1 VMVLHHNGDLKVF
14 HRDMVIGLSVLLGD
28 FEMVIVALALDLQ
41 MRLGGFAAAIT
52 ALLAAAHRTLFASE
66 RSLRCPIIAWVV
78 YGMPFGVGQEGLQPN
93 VNADIGMLA
102 RTWKVFCWWFGLA
115 DEKGVP
121 MPISP
126 QDKMHRFGSALDRA
140 MQLDFE
146 EMPDLLGHD
155 EMFLVL
161 MQVHVFAILS
171 QLDRMPAVRVLKARK
186 TYTRDVMLLGS
197 EKALERLSETISQ
210 HLHGGGRNMC
220 ALSLESNFQVIL
232 AWEGAFFL
240 IPCLDR
246 LKHSVIDDASF
257 LQALHEQIGLV
268 LIHEQA
274 ILKCSHTSILLK
286 PIRNVKREDYAYG
299 GRVSSPW
306 LKPGALTRRLV
317 ETT

>member
-1 VMVLHHNGDLKVF
+1 MRANRERLLHKLPTVAACLRGIAGVHSDDLMSSTCSLGFKDVEELAPARVHDGLGKVMVLHQSGDLKVF
-14 HRDMVIGLSVLLGD
+14 HRDMVIGLCVLLGD

-41 MRLGGFAAAIT
+41 MRLGGALGGFAAAIT

-66 RSLRCPIIAWVV
+66 RSLRCPIIAWIV

-102 RTWKVFCWWFGLA
+102 RTGKVFCWWFGLA

-126 QDKMHRFGSALDRA
+126 QDKMYRFRSALYRA

-171 QLDRMPAVRVLKARK
+171 QLDGMPVVRF
-186 TYTRDVMLLGS
+186 
-197 EKALERLSETISQ
+197 RL
-210 HLHGGGRNMC
+210 RRC
-220 ALSLESNFQVIL
+220 ADKSGIYSRPRFIAGLAQRES
-232 AWEGAFFL
+232 A
-240 IPCLDR
+240 
-246 LKHSVIDDASF
+246 
-257 LQALHEQIGLV
+257 
-268 LIHEQA
+268 
-274 ILKCSHTSILLK
+274 
-286 PIRNVKREDYAYG
+286 
-299 GRVSSPW
+299 
-306 LKPGALTRRLV
+306 
-317 ETT
+317 